1 MLTAFILCLRLLHYE
16 DLEIYH
22 PEKSESYI
30 LAIAQKAMS
39 AIKGF
44 RPLLI

>member
-1 MLTAFILCLRLLHYE
+1 MLKAFILCLRLLHYK

-22 PEKSESYI
+22 EKSESYI